1 MKKDIKGK
9 RCVLDQDKSIITNL
23 VSLINDDDDDDD
35 DVYDNIKKEDLYAI
49 KFEKS
54 EPLDKEFGVNKKTSL
69 ESII

>member
-23 VSLINDDDDDDD
+23 VSLIDDDDNDD
-35 DVYDNIKKEDLYAI
+35 DVYDNINKEDLYAI

>member
-1 MKKDIKGK
+1 MKKDIKCK

-23 VSLINDDDDDDD
+23 VSLIDDDDD

-54 EPLDKEFGVNKKTSL
+54 EPLDKEFGVNKKN
-69 ESII
+69 ES

>member
-23 VSLINDDDDDDD
+23 VSLIDDDDDD
-35 DVYDNIKKEDLYAI
+35 DVYDNINKEDLYAI

>member
-23 VSLINDDDDDDD
+23 VSLIDDDDDDD
-35 DVYDNIKKEDLYAI
+35 DVYDNIKKENLYVI

-54 EPLDKEFGVNKKTSL
+54 ELLDKEFSINKKTSL